1 MNKNLVT
8 YLSDYFL
15 VMEAGKY
22 FIYNEAILK
31 SGKLIFS
38 ADNRSYRYG
47 DGCFET
53 MKITNGDIALS
64 HYHFERFFSSL
75 NTLKL
80 KSATYFTH
88 GYLTEQ
94 IKNLAA
100 KNNHSHLAR
109 IRLTVFRNDNNP
121 EENKDCSSSY
131 TIQTWQLNE
140 ETLKFNKAG
149 LITALFKDA
158 KKTCDNFSHI
168 KSNNY
173 LPYTMAS
180 IWARENKLDDA
191 FLLNSFNRIADASI
205 ANIFIVKNGK
215 IKTPALNEGCI
226 AGVMRRHL
234 IKCIKE
240 ENIPF
245 EEGLIETEDLPE
257 AHEIFLTNAIRGI
270 RWVKQFDKSNYSN
283 ELAKYLH
290 EKFTG

>member
-1 MNKNLVT
+1 
-8 YLSDYFL
+8 
-15 VMEAGKY
+15 
-22 FIYNEAILK
+22 
-31 SGKLIFS
+31 
-38 ADNRSYRYG
+38 
-47 DGCFET
+47 
-53 MKITNGDIALS
+53 MKIINGDIALS
-64 HYHFERFFSSL
+64 HYHFERLFSSL

-80 KSATYFTH
+80 KPATYFTH
-88 GYLTEQ
+88 SYLSEQ

-109 IRLTVFRNDNNP
+109 IRLTVFRNDDNLN
-121 EENKDCSSSY
+121 ENKDYSLSY
-131 TIQTWQLNE
+131 IIQTWQLNE
-140 ETLKFNKAG
+140 EVLKFNKAG
-149 LITALFKDA
+149 LITGLYKDA

-173 LPYTMAS
+173 LPYAMAA
-180 IWARENKLDDA
+180 IWAKENKLDDA

-215 IKTPALNEGCI
+215 IKTPALSEGCI

-245 EEGLIETEDLPE
+245 EETAIETEELSE

-270 RWVKQFDKSNYSN
+270 RWVKQFEKSNYTN

-290 EKFTG
+290 KFIE